1 MGRKKINKIEKFIN
15 DNKLDFSGSG
25 SDLNGNCVI
34 LAGYACY
41 LELNETDFF
50 ELFYTT
56 LTPSYNVEV
65 ENELKRLLK
74 YAYNKNYDQYWYT
87 SEAKGTYIF

>member
-15 DNKLDFSGSG
+15 DNGLDFSGSG

-41 LELNETDFF
+41 LGIEDVTEVIESITGLLDWTATD
-50 ELFYTT
+50 
-56 LTPSYNVEV
+56 
-65 ENELKRLLK
+65 ELKK
-74 YAYNKNYDQYWYT
+74 VFDYAYNNNYGEWWNTSDAKKIYT
-87 SEAKGTYIF
+87 F